1 MKIGLLAGERE
12 AAPLLRLLRQDIPA
26 VWRAAT
32 LDEARLLARRHP
44 VDALVASTAAL
55 QGATRDLGSL
65 GLPVLV
71 FRSDPS
77 ADGATA
83 YEAMDAGAIYAFS
96 LAAEGS
102 EEQRQALLRSL
113 RLAATTPPSTPA
125 SSPLPPR
132 KPLTE
137 RPEEVSKDPPLFL
150 ALGASTGGP
159 AAVAELLRSMG
170 PVPAA
175 IVIVQHIDPSFT
187 GDMAGWW
194 TTHSGIP
201 VELSTST
208 LSPRPGRAILAA
220 TAEHLVATAGGQLR
234 HAPATPQEIHHPSVD
249 ALFHSLA
256 AHARPGVAV
265 LLTGMGSDGARGLL
279 ALRKAGWSTV
289 AQDAATSAV
298 DGMPRAARE
307 LGAARE
313 VLPLDRIGPHVRRIL
328 GGSP

>member
-1 MKIGLLAGERE
+1 VKIGLLAGERE
-12 AAPLLRLLRQDIPA
+12 AAPLLRLLRQDIPTG
-26 VWRAAT
+26 WHAAT
-32 LDEARLLARRHP
+32 LDEARLLAQRRP

-55 QGATRDLGSL
+55 QGATRGLGSL
-65 GLPVLV
+65 GLPVIV
-71 FRSDPS
+71 FRSDPT

-96 LAAEGS
+96 LPAEIS
-102 EEQRQALLRSL
+102 EEQRQALLRAL
-113 RLAATTPPSTPA
+113 RLAATTPTSRPTPPA
-125 SSPLPPR
+125 
-132 KPLTE
+132 KPTPME
-137 RPEEVSKDPPLFL
+137 RPAEVSKDPPLFL

-175 IVIVQHIDPSFT
+175 IVIVQHIEPSFT

-194 TTHSGIP
+194 ASYSGIP

-220 TAEHLVATAGGQLR
+220 TEEHLVATAGGQLR
-234 HAPATPQEIHHPSVD
+234 HAPAAPQEIHHPSVD

-307 LGAARE
+307 LGAALE
-313 VLPLDRIGPHVRRIL
+313 VLPLDRIGPRVRRIL
-328 GGSP
+328 GGPP